1 MCCKGC
7 WRTFWLLLRSNQWLV
22 CCLILKV
29 WWMYRPPDF
38 TSISLTSTS
47 LFSSVEHPGTKICAL
62 EAHPT
67 EMKYEHDNKAGVS
80 GASCFPATVK
90 YATEMNS
97 GGEKMGMC
105 VRENTFEIIEHQW
118 VYVRKK
124 KRQRWWRRKTEENSS
139 RQQSHTVWTEV
150 SAGGPQSRS
159 QSEDGS
165 QLFSITVTLLSLSRM
180 SPPDVLS
187 LFSAVLQLEF
197 YAKKFHTIKF

>member
-7 WRTFWLLLRSNQWLV
+7 WWTFWLLLRSNQWLV
-22 CCLILKV
+22 RCLILKV
-29 WWMYRPPDF
+29 WWMYPPPHF

-67 EMKYEHDNKAGVS
+67 EMKYERDNRAEVS
-80 GASCFPATVK
+80 GASCSPATVK
-90 YATEMNS
+90 YATVMNS
-97 GGEKMGMC
+97 REGKTGMC
-105 VRENTFEIIEHQW
+105 VRENTSEIIEHQW

-124 KRQRWWRRKTEENSS
+124 KRQRWWRRQTEENSS

-159 QSEDGS
+159 QSEDRS
-165 QLFSITVTLLSLSRM
+165 QLFSFTVTLLSLSVCPRPVFFLCFQPFC
-180 SPPDVLS
+180 SWSFAQNFNP
-187 LFSAVLQLEF
+187 
-197 YAKKFHTIKF
+197 IKL